1 MMVYR
6 SNRLRCPAAVICAAI
21 LVQIVASGC
30 SEEKPESPSEKYA
43 RHYGLGVEAYKAS
56 RYHEALRYFEKALE
70 IEPENADLYLTVA
83 TIYEDC
89 LDPSD
94 VEEAVEL
101 KRRAIEYYEE
111 FVEKTD
117 DPAKKKRAREWLEN
131 CRKERM
137 ALEAG
142 VPPENLKTQDAIEK
156 EAAIEKLESSLI
168 EIEKK
173 YSLRLDKI
181 HELESSVSDLNET
194 IENLRVETGTQKT
207 KSRAIPP
214 LTWALLGLF
223 AIVIMALAYGLR
235 RTPATAQPANGPKTV
250 MRKTI
255 PDEKIVG
262 SYVWVESVHN
272 RGMMTIDREENGF
285 HVQTRAINTS
295 AASSGYGKYENNV
308 LKAML
313 TDKSGEGALMSFE
326 FFEEGRNFVA
336 SWEDELGHGSA
347 VGLRNEFD
355 EMVRPDTR
363 EKKAD
368 E

>member
-1 MMVYR
+1 MIACR
-6 SNRLRCPAAVICAAI
+6 SHRLHWLIAAICAAI
-21 LVQIVASGC
+21 ITQLLISGC
-30 SEEKPESPSEKYA
+30 SKEKPESLSEKYA
-43 RHYGLGVEAYKAS
+43 RHYHLGVEAYKAS

-70 IEPENADLYLTVA
+70 IEPEKADLYLTVA

-89 LDPSD
+89 LDYSD
-94 VEEAVEL
+94 LKEAMQL
-101 KRRAIEYYEE
+101 KRKAIEYYEK
-111 FVEKTD
+111 FIEKTD
-117 DPAKKKRAREWLEN
+117 DSAKKKRAREWLEN
-131 CRKERM
+131 CKIERM
-137 ALEAG
+137 ALDAG
-142 VPPENLKTQDAIEK
+142 VPPEDLKTEDAIEK
-156 EAAIEKLESSLI
+156 DAAIEKLESSLS

-181 HELESSVSDLNET
+181 YELESRVSDLDET
-194 IENLRVETGTQKT
+194 IEDLGAEAGAGKT

-214 LTWALLGLF
+214 FAWALLGLLV
-223 AIVIMALAYGLR
+223 IVVLALAYGLR
-235 RTPATAQPANGPKTV
+235 HTAATAYIAKGSKPV
-250 MRKTI
+250 VRKPI
-255 PDEKIVG
+255 SEEKIVG

-272 RGMMTIDREENGF
+272 RGMMTIEKEENGF

-295 AASSGYGKYENNV
+295 ATSLGYGKYEDNV

-313 TDKSGEGALMSFE
+313 TDDSGEGAIMSFE
-326 FFEEGRNFVA
+326 FFQDGRNFIA

-355 EMVRPDTR
+355 EMVRPGTG